1 MPERRR
7 YSSAF
12 LAISRA
18 SRLYGSR
25 VMGSMTSQIRKSV
38 LCERTGSMVAESGSG
53 MRSMSL
59 SSMDWNPRMLEPSN
73 PSPSEKLPSSSSPS
87 GRLKCCQVPGRSTK
101 RTSTTSTPSA
111 LARSS
116 TSRGLV
122 LLPDLVTIA
131 MNTPSW
137 ILGFGFDGPHDRRY
151 PQASPDRALRTN
163 PALDTLWQP
172 HVLERPGAAIGWRR
186 VGGSPPLEGTLPRP
200 TNAFRKALM
209 KRKLI
214 LLLAAAVTVAAALV
228 PIAVMADDLTATQ
241 A

>member
-7 YSSAF
+7 CSSAF

-25 VMGSMTSQIRKSV
+25 VMGSMTSQMRKSV

-53 MRSMSL
+53 IRSMSL
-59 SSMDWNPRMLEPSN
+59 SSMDWNPRMLEPSK

-87 GRLKCCQVPGRSTK
+87 GRLKCCHVPGRSTN

-131 MNTPSW
+131 INTPSW
-137 ILGFGFDGPHDRRY
+137 IFGI
-151 PQASPDRALRTN
+151 
-163 PALDTLWQP
+163 W
-172 HVLERPGAAIGWRR
+172 I
-186 VGGSPPLEGTLPRP
+186 
-200 TNAFRKALM
+200 
-209 KRKLI
+209 
-214 LLLAAAVTVAAALV
+214 
-228 PIAVMADDLTATQ
+228 
-241 A
+241 